1 MGNDSLLTW
10 LNNVF
15 TKEGYI
21 PSSYEGLRPEEK
33 ILAEKI
39 TDLCN
44 KAGNYEN
51 RSKVYLQ
58 ALNRTEG
65 FYEVSIRALSALI
78 KVGKLGE
85 EARDVNTLCKN
96 TLEVFS
102 QELEFENCSLM
113 LKDPDGEHLLLMAGR
128 GRGDRYLTRA
138 WEKGRRIKI
147 GEGIAGQVAKTGEYI
162 FVSDVTKDSRFTN
175 FKMKVNVTS
184 LLSVPLKSENE
195 IIGVINFSHPLL
207 EAFDENRI
215 NLMLLL
221 SNFVGQM
228 ITLTGLHN
236 KIANWNETLK
246 KEVQGKTR
254 ELVKKNRELQKIA
267 VSDPFTGLYNRRFFS
282 TRLEEEFSRAIRY
295 HEHFSLLILDI
306 DNLKPINDTYGHLAG
321 DRVIKGLARVLKKL
335 GRKGDVIARIGGDEF
350 GYVLIEA
357 HKRDAHKFATRIKE
371 SLAMAKFSGLDL
383 NPTVSIGIARSTL
396 KGLKRYQDIYKAA
409 DDALY
414 VEKKKKK
421 IPGLLGSSTPK
432 KQ

>member
-15 TKEGYI
+15 AKEGHS

-39 TDLCN
+39 TELCK

-78 KVGKLGE
+78 KVGRLGE
-85 EARDVNTLCKN
+85 EVKDVYTLCKN

-102 QELEFENCSLM
+102 HELEFENCSLM
-113 LKDPDGEHLLLMAGR
+113 LKDTDGEYLILMAGR

-147 GEGIAGQVAKTGEYI
+147 GEGIAGQVAKTGEHI
-162 FVSDVTKDSRFTN
+162 FISDVTKDSRFKN
-175 FKMKVNVTS
+175 FKMKVNITS
-184 LLSVPLKSENE
+184 LLSVPLKSEDE
-195 IIGVINFSHPLL
+195 IIGVINFSHPFL

-228 ITLTGLHN
+228 ITLTKLHN

-246 KEVQGKTR
+246 KEVQGKTQ
-254 ELVKKNRELQKIA
+254 ELIKKNRELQRIA
-267 VSDPFTGLYNRRFFS
+267 VSDPLTGLYNRRFFS

-306 DNLKPINDTYGHLAG
+306 DNLKPINDTYGHLGG
-321 DRVIKGLARVLKKL
+321 DRVIMELARVLKKL
-335 GRKGDVIARIGGDEF
+335 GRKGDVMARIGGDEF

-357 HKRDAHKFATRIKE
+357 HKRDAYQFASRIKKH
-371 SLAMAKFSGLDL
+371 LAMVKVSGLKIK
-383 NPTVSIGIARSTL
+383 PTVSIGIAHSTI

-414 VEKKKKK
+414 VEKKNKKTTS
-421 IPGLLGSSTPK
+421 LLGSSTPK